1 MLGGYTVVVA
11 TNNGV
16 NLWFA
21 MLILAPLVVGLIGLI
36 VERCLIQWL
45 YGRMI
50 DTLLATWG
58 LSLLFIGI
66 ITSIFGASTST
77 VISPPLGTVTIGEYT
92 SSGYE
97 LFLILV
103 VIVLLAL
110 VYMTLKFTSLGLVAR
125 ATMQNSDMSACLGI
139 STSKIY
145 MVTFSLGA
153 AVSGLA
159 GGLLVPITGVLPNIG
174 VIYIAKAFITV
185 ISGGSAI
192 LAGTTS
198 ASVLLGGVNGIMSY
212 ITGPTFGEVALLFTA
227 IILLRLMPTGI
238 TGRFFRKEPIMRL
251 YGTFNGTLVIAGL
264 AIIFTLIAPSI
275 FQFFTIITLT
285 QVIGLSILA
294 LSLALV
300 WGFGGILCFGQ
311 SAFFGIGAYAYSVA
325 AVNIGGSTG
334 SIFIAILA
342 AAIFA
347 AILGYFCILRQS
359 VRCLPCSDYIN
370 CLTYLIFF
378 NAAHLRS
385 RI

>member
-1 MLGGYTVVVA
+1 MDLFFSLALQILYGIANLALISLGLAIVFGMMRVINLAHGEFLMLGGYTVVVA
-11 TNNGV
+11 TNYGV
-16 NLWFA
+16 NIWFA
-21 MLILAPLVVGLIGLI
+21 MLILAPLVVGIIGLI

-77 VISPPLGTVTIGEYT
+77 VISPPLGAVTIGDYT

-97 LFLILV
+97 LFLIFV
-103 VIVLLAL
+103 VIVLLIL
-110 VYMTLKFTSLGLVAR
+110 VYLTLKFTSLGLVAR
-125 ATMQNSDMSACLGI
+125 ATMQNADMAACLGI
-139 STSKIY
+139 STSRIY

-159 GGLLVPITGVLPNIG
+159 GGLLAPITGVLPNIG

-212 ITGPTFGEVALLFTA
+212 VTGPTFGEVALLFTA

-238 TGRFFRKEPIMRL
+238 TGRFFRK
-251 YGTFNGTLVIAGL
+251 
-264 AIIFTLIAPSI
+264 S
-275 FQFFTIITLT
+275 Q
-285 QVIGLSILA
+285 
-294 LSLALV
+294 
-300 WGFGGILCFGQ
+300 
-311 SAFFGIGAYAYSVA
+311 
-325 AVNIGGSTG
+325 
-334 SIFIAILA
+334 
-342 AAIFA
+342 
-347 AILGYFCILRQS
+347 
-359 VRCLPCSDYIN
+359 
-370 CLTYLIFF
+370 
-378 NAAHLRS
+378 
-385 RI
+385 

>member
-1 MLGGYTVVVA
+1 MDLFFSLALQILYGIANLALISLGLAIVFGMMRVINLAHGEFLMLGGYTVVVA

-21 MLILAPLVVGLIGLI
+21 MLVLAPLVVGVIGLI

-77 VISPPLGTVTIGEYT
+77 VISPPLGAVTIGEYT

-97 LFLILV
+97 LFLIFV
-103 VIVLLAL
+103 VIVLLIL
-110 VYMTLKFTSLGLVAR
+110 VYLTLKFTSLGLVAR
-125 ATMQNSDMSACLGI
+125 ATMQNADMAACLGI
-139 STSKIY
+139 STSRIY

-159 GGLLVPITGVLPNIG
+159 GGLLAPITGVLPNIG

-198 ASVLLGGVNGIMSY
+198 ASILLGGVNGIMSY
-212 ITGPTFGEVALLFTA
+212 VTGPTFGEVALLFTA

-238 TGRFFRKEPIMRL
+238 TGRFFRK
-251 YGTFNGTLVIAGL
+251 
-264 AIIFTLIAPSI
+264 S
-275 FQFFTIITLT
+275 Q
-285 QVIGLSILA
+285 
-294 LSLALV
+294 
-300 WGFGGILCFGQ
+300 
-311 SAFFGIGAYAYSVA
+311 
-325 AVNIGGSTG
+325 
-334 SIFIAILA
+334 
-342 AAIFA
+342 
-347 AILGYFCILRQS
+347 
-359 VRCLPCSDYIN
+359 
-370 CLTYLIFF
+370 
-378 NAAHLRS
+378 
-385 RI
+385 

>member
-1 MLGGYTVVVA
+1 MDLFFSLALQILYGIANLALISLGLAIVFGMMRVINLAHGEFLMLGGYTVVVA

-16 NLWFA
+16 NIWFA
-21 MLILAPLVVGLIGLI
+21 MLILAPLVVGIIGLI

-77 VISPPLGTVTIGEYT
+77 VISPPLGAVTIGDYT

-97 LFLILV
+97 LFLICV
-103 VIVLLAL
+103 VIVLLIL
-110 VYMTLKFTSLGLVAR
+110 VYLTLKFTSLGLVAR
-125 ATMQNSDMSACLGI
+125 ATMQNADMAACLGI
-139 STSKIY
+139 STSRIY

-159 GGLLVPITGVLPNIG
+159 GGLLAPITGVLPNIG

-212 ITGPTFGEVALLFTA
+212 VTGPTFGEVALLFTA

-238 TGRFFRKEPIMRL
+238 TGRFFRK
-251 YGTFNGTLVIAGL
+251 
-264 AIIFTLIAPSI
+264 S
-275 FQFFTIITLT
+275 Q
-285 QVIGLSILA
+285 
-294 LSLALV
+294 
-300 WGFGGILCFGQ
+300 
-311 SAFFGIGAYAYSVA
+311 
-325 AVNIGGSTG
+325 
-334 SIFIAILA
+334 
-342 AAIFA
+342 
-347 AILGYFCILRQS
+347 
-359 VRCLPCSDYIN
+359 
-370 CLTYLIFF
+370 
-378 NAAHLRS
+378 
-385 RI
+385 